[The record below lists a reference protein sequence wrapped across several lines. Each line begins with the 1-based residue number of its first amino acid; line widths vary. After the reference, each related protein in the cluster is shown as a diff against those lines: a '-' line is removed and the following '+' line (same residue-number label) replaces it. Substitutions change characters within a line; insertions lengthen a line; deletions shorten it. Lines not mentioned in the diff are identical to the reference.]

1 MEEKKK
7 KITKLKKIIKK
18 EKRLTHAEVL
28 LKNAEEVI
36 FMLESGESYE
46 SIQNKFKVRAENVA
60 DFIHKSEYSARAR
73 LAAKNASHKYAKL
86 ALDSI
91 LAIQTGD
98 DKAIITKQR
107 ELAHHYRWL
116 AKVKSPKEY
125 NENRQEGESE
135 NKTIPNF
142 IINLKKE

>member
-1 MEEKKK
+1 MKILKEKPNRKK
-7 KITKLKKIIKK
+7 KIIIK

-28 LKNAEEVI
+28 LKNADVVI
-36 FMLESGESYE
+36 EMLENGESYE
-46 SIQNKFKVRAENVA
+46 AVKARFGVRGENVS
-60 DFIHKSEYSARAR
+60 DFVHKSEHSARAK
-73 LAAKNASHKYAKL
+73 LAMKNSSHKYAKL

-125 NENRQEGESE
+125 NENRQDVETE
-135 NKTIPNF
+135 NKVIPNF
-142 IINLKKE
+142 IINLKKD